1 MAGHAAATGWDG
13 IWLADEPDGGPP
25 PARECWTAVAALA
38 RRLPEPTL
46 GGLVSDDWHRHPA
59 VVTKIATTVD
69 LLSSGRVLLGLK
81 PGAPP
86 SAFARLEESFQVV
99 KCLANPIGAP
109 PWKRVYRLHD
119 APLDPKP
126 VQRPFPLVI
135 WGEGDERSV
144 GLVARYGTCWAMS
157 GRHDGLW
164 EQVAALHQ
172 ACQAIGRSP
181 EEVAVSYVARRFQPQ
196 PEAWSE
202 PS

>member
-1 MAGHAAATGWDG
+1 M
-13 IWLADEPDGGPP
+13 
-25 PARECWTAVAALA
+25 
-38 RRLPEPTL
+38 
-46 GGLVSDDWHRHPA
+46 SDDWHRHPA

-99 KCLANPIGAP
+99 KCLAESDRGATMEG
-109 PWKRVYRLHD
+109 RFYRLHD

-157 GRHDGLW
+157 GRDHGLR

-181 EEVAVSYVARRFQPQ
+181 EEVAVSYVARPFQPE
-196 PEAWSE
+196 PEASVRAIVTALADAGAAEWIVDGRDSSGR
-202 PS
+202 PRMARHA